1 MVWTLSVCI
10 PIYNS
15 DVCTLVNTLCEQIAT
30 IPEAAIDIVLI
41 DDASDPAYQT
51 INQFASPCVKY
62 IQLPQNIGRAQ
73 IRNTFLNHTQA
84 DYLLFIDGDS
94 SIHDAHFLEKYALYL
109 DQHEV
114 AVLVGASVY
123 QNQNPARAQRLR
135 WNYSTKRESLDF
147 EQRTQLVQ
155 AGFKTNNFLIRRSV
169 LQQIPFDE
177 RLTGYGHEDTL
188 LGLQLIEQ
196 QIPIAHIDNPV
207 WNLKLDTNAE
217 FLSKTDSAL
226 KNLLWIAVNYPDLKL
241 FEHNRLLRL
250 HMKLKQRVV
259 FSYLIDLLTSIMPFL
274 AYLLKTGYAPLFLFD
289 LYRLLRLTQLNKN
302 ALHDIH

>member
-15 DVCTLVNTLCEQIAT
+15 DVRTLVNALCEQIAT

-51 INQFASPCVKY
+51 INQFGSACVKY

-73 IRNTFLNHTQA
+73 IRNAFLDHTKA

-94 SIHDAHFLEKYALYL
+94 SIHDAHFLEKYALFL
-109 DQHEV
+109 NQHEV

-123 QNQNPARAQRLR
+123 QNQKPARAQRLR

-147 EQRTQLVQ
+147 EQRTQLAQ
-155 AGFKTNNFLIRRSV
+155 AGFKTNNFLIRRFV
-169 LQQIPFDE
+169 LQQIPFDK

-188 LGLQLIEQ
+188 LGLLLIEQ

-217 FLSKTDSAL
+217 FLRKTDSAL

-250 HMKLKQRVV
+250 QMKLKQHIVLKYLVV
-259 FSYLIDLLTSIMPFL
+259 LLTSIMPFL
-274 AYLLKTGYAPLFLFD
+274 SYLLKSGYAPLFLFD
-289 LYRLLRLTQLNKN
+289 LHRILRLAQLNKN
-302 ALHDIH
+302 SLHDSH